1 MDNFRF
7 KGTCKEY
14 ILVALVYLAFPCAL
28 LVMSIKGLLDMS
40 PTEDNTMQI
49 VGVATMGV
57 LLLMALVYLAHTL
70 RFRVVVEDKTIKVR
84 GILGTKKMDIH
95 NGIECICRLKG
106 SVGNNR
112 RPRSLHYVI
121 TIVDETKKI
130 TFKLVDKGSVE
141 QFLFILIDAGV
152 RVQRI
157 DLVK

>member
-14 ILVALVYLAFPCAL
+14 ILVALVYLVFPCAL

-40 PTEDNTMQI
+40 PSEDNTMQI
-49 VGVATMGV
+49 VGVATMSV

-70 RFRVVVEDKTIKVR
+70 LFRVVVEDKTIKVR

-95 NGIECICRLKG
+95 NGIECTCTLKG

-112 RPRSLHYVI
+112 RPRSLYYVI

-130 TFKLVDKGSVE
+130 TFRLVDKGSVE

>member
-7 KGTCKEY
+7 KGTCKET
-14 ILVALVYLAFPCAL
+14 IPAALVFWAFPCAL

-40 PTEDNTMQI
+40 SNEDKTMQI
-49 VGVATMGV
+49 VGVAFISV

-70 RFRVVVEDKTIKVR
+70 LFRVVVEDKTIKVR

-95 NGIECICRLKG
+95 NCIECICKLKG

-112 RPRSLHYVI
+112 RPGSLHYVI

-130 TFKLVDKGSVE
+130 TFKLVDKSSVE

-157 DLVK
+157 DLA